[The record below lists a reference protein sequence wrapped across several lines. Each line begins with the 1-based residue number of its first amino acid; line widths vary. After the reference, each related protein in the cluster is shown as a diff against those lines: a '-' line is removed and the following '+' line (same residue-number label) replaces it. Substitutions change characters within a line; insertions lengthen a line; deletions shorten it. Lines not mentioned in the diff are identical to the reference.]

1 MATYK
6 VQSNGKAPS
15 GLKKGDTV
23 VTGGGTYKITGT
35 NADGSYTS
43 TKVNNTTTSNYTGSY
58 APAPSSGGGGGSSG
72 GSGGGG
78 GSSSNYSPY
87 TKPTLGNTWD
97 ANTDYQS
104 IINQAVGAGDYV
116 TAAKAE
122 QLRNQ
127 KIISTG
133 SNYATSN
140 NYSGWLDSTDYGTI
154 GKTQMSNGASWQDV
168 LDTYNSRYNKA
179 NGTVGLE
186 QYANDELQ
194 NMMLRYIND
203 KQALEEYQNM
213 IREWEQDNPKEEYES
228 QYDPAIDA
236 LLNEILNREDFSY
249 DVMNDPLYQQYAQMY
264 QREGDRAMRET
275 LAEAAAGAGGMNSY
289 AITAAS
295 QANNYYN
302 SQLTDKIPELY
313 QLAYQMYINDKESKV
328 QDLGILQNMD
338 ATQYGRYRD
347 TINDWY
353 NDKQFAYGAYQDAV
367 QQGNWQTT
375 YDNNNYWANKEFENS
390 NFWKDKEYTD
400 NRADIEYN
408 RTQEDKESAI
418 AEIKWYIENGVT
430 TINPDLIKRA
440 GLDETAVNQMIA
452 EYQAQK
458 TKKGS
463 PSKGGDLD
471 DDDLIDT
478 DDTPVGGNDNYTHV
492 VNACEELASSGDV
505 LSAAAYAKA
514 ALDKGAITQE
524 QYNTLLAKY
533 NPMLGWMTAGATQY
547 STDK

>member
-1 MATYK
+1 LATYK

-87 TKPTLGNTWD
+87 TKPTLGDTWD
-97 ANTDYQS
+97 ANTDYQA
-104 IINQAVGAGDYV
+104 IINNAVGAGDYV

-228 QYDPAIDA
+228 QYDPQIDA

-249 DVMNDPLYQQYAQMY
+249 DVTSDPLYQQYAQMY

-275 LAEAAAGAGGMNSY
+275 LAEAAASAGGMNSY

-302 SQLTDKIPELY
+302 SQLNDKIPELY
-313 QLAYQMYINDKESKV
+313 QLAYNMYINDKESKV

-353 NDKQFAYGAYQDAV
+353 NDKQFAYGVYQDAV

-375 YDNNNYWANKEFENS
+375 YDNNNYWANKEFDNS
-390 NFWKDKEYTD
+390 NFWKDKEF
-400 NRADIEYN
+400 NAN
-408 RTQEDKESAI
+408 Q
-418 AEIKWYIENGVT
+418 AEIDYNKTTAEQEKAESRLWEFIDRGVMPSDEIIT
-430 TINPDLIKRA
+430 QA
-440 GLDETAVNQMIA
+440 GWNKADVERLVAAAQA
-452 EYQAQK
+452 EKAK
-458 TKKGS
+458 TGS
-463 PSKGGDLD
+463 PSKGKDID
-471 DDDLIDT
+471 DDDLIDD
-478 DDTPVGGNDNYTHV
+478 DDTPVGGGDNYTHIA
-492 VNACEELASSGDV
+492 NACQELADKGDV
-505 LSAAAYAKA
+505 LGAAAYAKA
-514 ALDKGAITQE
+514 ALDAGHISQA
-524 QYNTLLAKY
+524 QYSDLLAKY
-533 NPMLGWMTAGATQY
+533 NPMLGWMTAGSQTNGAN
-547 STDK
+547 K